1 MRKIVAIDKGGTFTL
16 PEEMMVALGLKV
28 GDTLNIKSVSDD
40 GIVLEKSD
48 EKNKYSV
55 VDE

>member
-1 MRKIVAIDKGGTFTL
+1 MRKIVAIDKDGTLTL
-16 PEEMMVALGLKV
+16 PEEMMVALGLKI
-28 GDTLNIKSVSDD
+28 GDTLNIKSVSD
-40 GIVLEKSD
+40 GEIVLEKSD